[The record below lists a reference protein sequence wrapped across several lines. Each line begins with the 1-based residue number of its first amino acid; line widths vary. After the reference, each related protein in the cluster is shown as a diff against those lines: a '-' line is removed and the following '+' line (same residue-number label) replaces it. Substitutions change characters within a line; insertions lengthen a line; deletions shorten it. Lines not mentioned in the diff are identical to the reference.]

1 MLLLIDAELSA
12 PPSEVALFR
21 DITLFSACFLKK
33 DVVLECKREERDFYY
48 KWLKNCGSWDFVD
61 DMVTPRTEYG
71 ISIRIQKGNIVVPR
85 IAYGNFQQIMS
96 ILNSYKR
103 KRTF

>member
-21 DITLFSACFLKK
+21 DITLFSACFLGK
-33 DVVLECKREERDFYY
+33 DIVLECEKEERDFYY

-61 DMVTPRTEYG
+61 DMVRPRTEYG
-71 ISIRIQKGNIVVPR
+71 VSIRVRRGNIVVPR
-85 IAYGNFQQIMS
+85 ITYTNFQKIIS
-96 ILNSYKR
+96 ILSSYKS
-103 KRTF
+103 KRAF